1 MNVIVANKYKE
12 MLMSL
17 DVEIIKSIEGVFS
30 ADDLIND
37 FQNFFFN
44 KMILDITAIK
54 DYQDTNNLQKLSMG
68 LDMNKVILVLDDS
81 PETSSK
87 SYLSK
92 LISMGIYN
100 FTRNAA
106 GINYLLVHPHT
117 YRDVVHIHN
126 IQDPKPEE
134 QPQQIVNEIGE
145 TVYVESP
152 RLNIIG
158 IKSLTTHSGATTLT
172 YLMKKRLEQ
181 ESKVI
186 ALEVNKNDFIYFQDD
201 TLKSTT
207 SEDLAKE
214 LMKHQDYEIALVDLN
229 NYEDESIC
237 TDIIYLVEPSIIKLN
252 RLMRKDKDVFNKLKN
267 KKIVLIKSLLTEKE
281 VAEFEYESKIK
292 VYANIP
298 PVNDRKENLKPINL
312 LLMKMGLIGKEDY

>member
-1 MNVIVANKYKE
+1 MNVIIANKYKE

-17 DVEIIKSIEGVFS
+17 DIEVIKSMEGVFS
-30 ADDLIND
+30 ADELINT

-44 KMILDITAIK
+44 KMILDVTAIK
-54 DYQDTNNLQKLSMG
+54 DYQDTNNIQKLSMG

-100 FTRNAA
+100 FTRNVA

-126 IQDPKPEE
+126 LQNLESAETK
-134 QPQQIVNEIGE
+134 IVNEIGE

-152 RLNIIG
+152 KLNIIG
-158 IKSLTTHSGATTLT
+158 IKSLTAHSGATTLT
-172 YLMKKRLEQ
+172 YLMKKRLDQ
-181 ESKVI
+181 EHKVI
-186 ALEVNKNDFIYFQDD
+186 AMEINKNDFVYFQDK

-214 LMKHQDYEIALVDLN
+214 LMKNRDYEIALIDLN
-229 NYEDESIC
+229 NYEDEGVC
-237 TDIIYLVEPSIIKLN
+237 TDVLYLVEPSIIKLN
-252 RLMRKDKDVFNKLKN
+252 KLIRKDKDIFKKLKN
-267 KKIVLIKSLLTEKE
+267 KKIILIHSLLNEKDI
-281 VAEFEYESKIK
+281 AEFEYESKVK
-292 VYANIP
+292 VFANIP
-298 PVNDRKENLKPINL
+298 PLNDRKEDLKPINL
-312 LLMKMGLIGKEDY
+312 LLMKMGLIDSED